1 MHTFIDALNSFHP
14 SIKFT
19 CNISTEKVNFLDVT
33 VSKSENFNF
42 VTDLYVKC
50 TNVHQYVEYSSC
62 HPKSCKN
69 GIPYSQGKRY
79 RRIISNDTK
88 FKENILHLR
97 DFFLERNYPAS
108 IVDEAL
114 GNACSLSQDEALQ
127 TSIKNGDKNIIPFV
141 VEYNPSLPNIGLV
154 INKYWD
160 LLQLS
165 NKASVNSVHAYKPIL
180 AFRRPKNLRDYLVRS
195 SFADRTHHFSQTCDR
210 RRCSNCKNIIKA
222 DVFTSNRTQESFKM
236 RYSTDCT
243 SQNVIYLI
251 ECKRCNMQ
259 YIGQTNQ
266 QVSKRMNS
274 HRFDINTYDGQSYLL
289 TSLCISIQIH
299 IHLMISDFFLSML
312 SKMRWIVCVSKEIKG
327 WNTEY
332 LFIYWRIFIFVCTHR
347 FFQWS
352 LN

>member
-1 MHTFIDALNSFHP
+1 M
-14 SIKFT
+14 
-19 CNISTEKVNFLDVT
+19 
-33 VSKSENFNF
+33 
-42 VTDLYVKC
+42 
-50 TNVHQYVEYSSC
+50 
-62 HPKSCKN
+62 
-69 GIPYSQGKRY
+69 
-79 RRIISNDTK
+79 
-88 FKENILHLR
+88 
-97 DFFLERNYPAS
+97 
-108 IVDEAL
+108 
-114 GNACSLSQDEALQ
+114 
-127 TSIKNGDKNIIPFV
+127 
-141 VEYNPSLPNIGLV
+141 PNIGLV

-251 ECKRCNMQ
+251 ERKRCNMQ

-274 HRFDINTYDGQSYLL
+274 HRFDINTYDGQSYATNVAL
-289 TSLCISIQIH
+289 H
-299 IHLMISDFFLSML
+299 FNSDS
-312 SKMRWIVCVSKEIKG
+312 
-327 WNTEY
+327 
-332 LFIYWRIFIFVCTHR
+332 H
-347 FFQWS
+347 S
-352 LN
+352 LNDFRFLPIDVVKNEMDRPCKETYWIHKLDTLHPKGMNSKLLYTIK